1 MAKANPF
8 QNALRQLDKAAQAIN
23 LNKDVLSILKTP
35 VRTLQISIPVV
46 MDDGKVKVFNGYRV
60 QHNDSRGP
68 TKGGIRY
75 HPQADINEVKALA
88 MLMTWKCSL
97 MDIPYGGAKGGI
109 IVDPRKLSH
118 GELERLTRGYVRG
131 LNGFIG
137 PNRDIPAPDVYTNPQ
152 IMAWIMDEASRMTGY
167 NVPGVVTGKPV
178 EIGGSRGRQYAT
190 AQGGIYVLQEVCGL
204 KGVKCDRSSRV
215 IIQGFGNAGS
225 YVAKMLHDL
234 HFKIVGLSDSQG
246 AIYDPKGFD
255 PRKVEAYKDET
266 KSVVGYAG
274 SKKLTNKKL
283 LEQACDILIP
293 AALDNQITSQNAN
306 RIKAKIILELANGA
320 ITPEADDKLNKKK
333 VLVIPDT
340 LSNAGGVTVSY
351 FEWVQNMQQFYWEEE
366 EVLERL
372 KKIMCRAFKQTYET
386 AELHKVD
393 LRMGAYI
400 LAVSRVAEA
409 IKLRGY

>member
-1 MAKANPF
+1 MPINNPF
-8 QNALRQLDKAAQAIN
+8 KNAVNQLDRTAKTIN
-23 LNKDVLSILKTP
+23 LNEDILSILRAP
-35 VRTLQISIPVV
+35 VRVLQVSIPVR
-46 MDDGKVKVFNGYRV
+46 MDDGKIRVFHGYRV

-75 HPQADINEVKALA
+75 HPAADLSEVKALA
-88 MLMTWKCSL
+88 MLMTWKCAL

-137 PNRDIPAPDVYTNPQ
+137 ANRDIPAPDVYTNPQ

-167 NVPGVVTGKPV
+167 NVPGIVTGKPV
-178 EIGGSRGRQYAT
+178 EIGGSLGRQYAT

-204 KGVKCDRSSRV
+204 EGVKCDRSSRV
-215 IIQGFGNAGS
+215 VVQGFGNAGS
-225 YVAKMLHDL
+225 YVAKMLHKL
-234 HFKIVGLSDSQG
+234 HFRVLALSDSKG
-246 AIYDPKGFD
+246 GIYNPKGLD
-255 PRKVEAYKDET
+255 PQAVELYKE
-266 KSVVGYAG
+266 KNGSLVGYPG
-274 SKKLTNKKL
+274 STPVTNKKL
-283 LEQACDILIP
+283 LELPCDILVP
-293 AALDNQITSQNAN
+293 AALDNQINGQNAS

-320 ITPEADDKLNKKK
+320 VTTEADDKLDKRKIM
-333 VLVIPDT
+333 VIPDI

-351 FEWVQNMQQFYWEEE
+351 FEWVQNMQQYYWEEE
-366 EVLERL
+366 EVMARLEKVMR
-372 KKIMCRAFKQTYET
+372 RAFHQTMAT
-386 AELHKVD
+386 AKLHKVNI
-393 LRMGAYI
+393 RTAASI

>member
-8 QNALRQLDKAAQAIN
+8 QNALRQLERAAKVIN
-23 LNKDVLSILKTP
+23 LNKDVWNILKTP
-35 VRTLQISIPVV
+35 IRTLQISIPVV
-46 MDDGKVKVFNGYRV
+46 MDDGKVKVFHGYRV

-75 HPQADINEVKALA
+75 HPEADINEVKALA
-88 MLMTWKCSL
+88 MLMTWKCAL
-97 MDIPYGGAKGGI
+97 MNIPYGGAKGGI
-109 IVDPRKLSH
+109 VVDPRKLSH

-178 EIGGSRGRQYAT
+178 EVGGSVGRQYAT

-215 IIQGFGNAGS
+215 VVQGFGNAGS
-225 YVAKMLHDL
+225 YVAKMLHQMK
-234 HFKIVGLSDSQG
+234 FKIVGLSDSKG
-246 AIYDPKGFD
+246 AIYDPKGLD
-255 PRKVEAYKDET
+255 PAQVEAHKDET
-266 KSVVGYAG
+266 GSVAGYPG
-274 SKKLTNKKL
+274 SKKLSNKQL
-283 LEQACDILIP
+283 LEQSCDILIP

-320 ITPEADDKLNKKK
+320 VTPEADDKLNKKK

-372 KKIMCRAFKQTYET
+372 KNIMRRAFQQTYET